1 MPKKQK
7 IDYWLLLLTLAL
19 LVFGLTALYS
29 ASTVESIDNFGN
41 TTHYIFHQLA
51 YGVGIGLISML
62 IFSKID
68 YKIWQK
74 LLPLIVLASLVL
86 LALVK
91 IPGFSFSAG
100 GASRWIHIGP
110 IFFQPSELAKLAV
123 VLYLAAWAGKKASLR
138 ENFIFGLLP
147 SLIIVGL
154 FSLLILFQPDFG
166 TMSVLVGTS
175 AVLLFASGIK
185 LKHFLLLMACGLLAV
200 ALLIKFEPY
209 RAERLTSFLNPKIDP
224 QGSSYQINQSL
235 LAIGAGGV
243 TGYGYGLSRQKYNYL
258 PEPMGDSIF
267 AITAEEL
274 GFFRVIFVLLLF
286 LMFFLRARKISQG
299 ISDPFGRMT
308 VLGVATWISLQALVN
323 IGSMV
328 GVMPLTGV
336 PLPFFSYGSSAL
348 LITLS
353 AVGIVLNI
361 SKNYKQ

>member
-1 MPKKQK
+1 MQKNNK
-7 IDYWLLLLTLAL
+7 IDYLLLIITFGLLA
-19 LVFGLTALYS
+19 FGLTALYS

-41 TTHYIFHQLA
+41 TTRYIFHQLA
-51 YGVGIGLISML
+51 YGVGAGLISMFIL
-62 IFSKID
+62 SKVD

-74 LLPLIVLASLVL
+74 LLPLIVLFSLLL
-86 LALVK
+86 LAMVK
-91 IPGFSFSAG
+91 IPAFSFSSG
-100 GASRWIHIGP
+100 GASRWIHVGP
-110 IFFQPSELAKLAV
+110 IFFQPSELAKLALV
-123 VLYLAAWAGKKASLR
+123 MYLAAWSTKKAALK

-154 FSLLILFQPDFG
+154 FSLLFLSQPDFG
-166 TMSVLVGTS
+166 TMSILVGT
-175 AVLLFASGIK
+175 AAIMFFASGVK
-185 LKHFLLLMACGLLAV
+185 LKHFFLLAVCGLLAV

-209 RAERLTSFLNPKIDP
+209 RAQRLTSFLNPTIDP

-274 GFFRVIFVLLLF
+274 GFVRVIFVLVLF
-286 LMFFLRARKISQG
+286 ISFFLRARKISLG
-299 ISDPFGRMT
+299 ISDPFGRM
-308 VLGVATWISLQALVN
+308 VILGVSSWITLQAIIN

-328 GVMPLTGV
+328 GLLPLTGV

-348 LITLS
+348 LITMS
-353 AVGIVLNI
+353 AVGIVL
-361 SKNYKQ
+361 SVSRSYKQ